1 MDRNSKY
8 KHVYVRFAAL
18 GGNMKEERLPI
29 ILNLSYKYK
38 RISFEGPYIQASR
51 PDQNITF

>member
-1 MDRNSKY
+1 MDRNRKY
-8 KHVYVRFAAL
+8 KHVYVHFAAL
-18 GGNMKEERLPI
+18 GRNMKEERLPI